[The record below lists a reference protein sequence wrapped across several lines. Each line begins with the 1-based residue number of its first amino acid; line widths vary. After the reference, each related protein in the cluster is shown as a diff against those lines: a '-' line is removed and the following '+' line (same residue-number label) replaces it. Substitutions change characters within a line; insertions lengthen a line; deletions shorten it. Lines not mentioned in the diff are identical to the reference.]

1 MSNSVNITGSDFG
14 ELTKALSTI
23 NTVAARS
30 FAKIQSMFQLD
41 ATGSKLFASL
51 DALNGK
57 LAVARIRA
65 DGLATALRGLKGIGS
80 IKVISGGGSGGSGGS
95 GGGKGKDKSGFW
107 ISSDTGYFRNPAAD
121 LKNNF
126 ASSLHAMLQAD
137 KFNKK
142 MEMKAAKDALY
153 VEKLKGRQGSNYFV
167 GPIDQGQAQKRYD
180 ATIARAKERDAKA
193 AEKAARANERAAARQ
208 EEMDRKSRN
217 RLMADSSPSSTIGN
231 LATSAWRRKLAL
243 KNLFDFQSA
252 KGLLNGGSGNPL
264 MVSRFGNPGQMPL
277 MSRFR
282 VFQRPFPGSER
293 NPFALGDAANI
304 LNNGVFSA
312 GRGIEGLFKGI
323 TSAGTDSVRALTGFT
338 QIGLSLATSL
348 GSAIPVIGPFVSML
362 GQGLMTGLDVASK
375 ALTFFVDSLSK
386 AVGGIIN
393 FVTNLTLGVSGI
405 LSRAV
410 QAASTLT
417 ELENAAKVYV
427 GKGSGKLIDTSMDYQ
442 SRYGISAT
450 DSLRLMTRIAGQ
462 VRQTTSLSSDQ
473 SAQAA
478 VDIFKQVAEA
488 GSVLNLSTD
497 DMGKMIQSMIAGRYT
512 PGRRMG
518 VTVSAPMLDQISK
531 NDTSRGKPGTMFE
544 GRTMSFLSEF
554 KRQTMPFTGDLEKT
568 QYEFANQQRKIL
580 GLFEG
585 MFVQLGRVV
594 EPFAKGL
601 LIVSNTLLTTVYDK
615 LKGFADGA
623 KASIED
629 MRAGGTGGGFGNA
642 LTSFVYAVSRAGD
655 YVYALGQA
663 AYDSR
668 DTIMEYGKAFG
679 IQILTL
685 ARDLVVFSLKMTGVF
700 VKIIESFG
708 GFETA
713 LKDMGNTII
722 SISEFIARQSGYQ
735 SPSQKAADEKYNADQ
750 QLVMRTNE
758 RVKIYK
764 GEKPTYKTPSR
775 LGLDTQIDVGDMTNV
790 KAAEMAAEMKKAA
803 EAQARINA
811 ISAGSPRS
819 FVYGTQNMTGSGTGD
834 MLQNLGDS
842 LKNIKSLDDLKE
854 FFSKTFGNVPD
865 SGMYKEILKKITM
878 STEREAKFQPLPPMA
893 MQGRLST
900 YFSPAAFRD
909 EIAGSDR
916 GLNAAEETAANTAE
930 MATYLQK
937 LTETS
942 GVNSLLNGGR
952 VAYLGA

>member
-65 DGLATALRGLKGIGS
+65 DGLATALKGLKGVGT
-80 IKVISGGGSGGSGGS
+80 IKVVSGGGSGGSGG
-95 GGGKGKDKSGFW
+95 GGGGGNED
-107 ISSDTGYFRNPAAD
+107 SDLNAMTKYRRSFVKFQKREAD
-121 LKNNF
+121 FIAKQRENSANESYKRMV
-126 ASSLHAMLQAD
+126 A
-137 KFNKK
+137 
-142 MEMKAAKDALY
+142 KAKEDA
-153 VEKLKGRQGSNYFV
+153 KLKGQEGSALFV

-180 ATIARAKERDAKA
+180 ASIARARDRDAKA
-193 AEKAARANERAAARQ
+193 AERTTRANERAAARQ
-208 EEMDRKSRN
+208 EEMDKKSRS
-217 RLMADSSPSSTIGN
+217 RLMADSSLGNTIGN

-304 LNNGVFSA
+304 MNNGVYSA

-338 QIGLSLATSL
+338 QIGLSFATSL

-668 DTIMEYGKAFG
+668 DTIMEYGKTFG
-679 IQILTL
+679 IQVLTL

-764 GEKPTYKTPSR
+764 GEKPSERNNMTGFRGNKAFSE
-775 LGLDTQIDVGDMTNV
+775 DMTNV

-878 STEREAKFQPLPPMA
+878 STDREAKFQPLPPMA

-942 GVNSLLNGGR
+942 GVNSLLSGGR

>member
-1 MSNSVNITGSDFG
+1 
-14 ELTKALSTI
+14 
-23 NTVAARS
+23 
-30 FAKIQSMFQLD
+30 
-41 ATGSKLFASL
+41 
-51 DALNGK
+51 
-57 LAVARIRA
+57 
-65 DGLATALRGLKGIGS
+65 
-80 IKVISGGGSGGSGGS
+80 
-95 GGGKGKDKSGFW
+95 
-107 ISSDTGYFRNPAAD
+107 
-121 LKNNF
+121 
-126 ASSLHAMLQAD
+126 
-137 KFNKK
+137 
-142 MEMKAAKDALY
+142 
-153 VEKLKGRQGSNYFV
+153 
-167 GPIDQGQAQKRYD
+167 
-180 ATIARAKERDAKA
+180 
-193 AEKAARANERAAARQ
+193 
-208 EEMDRKSRN
+208 
-217 RLMADSSPSSTIGN
+217 
-231 LATSAWRRKLAL
+231 
-243 KNLFDFQSA
+243 
-252 KGLLNGGSGNPL
+252 
-264 MVSRFGNPGQMPL
+264 
-277 MSRFR
+277 
-282 VFQRPFPGSER
+282 
-293 NPFALGDAANI
+293 
-304 LNNGVFSA
+304 
-312 GRGIEGLFKGI
+312 
-323 TSAGTDSVRALTGFT
+323 
-338 QIGLSLATSL
+338 
-348 GSAIPVIGPFVSML
+348 
-362 GQGLMTGLDVASK
+362 
-375 ALTFFVDSLSK
+375 
-386 AVGGIIN
+386 
-393 FVTNLTLGVSGI
+393 
-405 LSRAV
+405 
-410 QAASTLT
+410 
-417 ELENAAKVYV
+417 
-427 GKGSGKLIDTSMDYQ
+427 
-442 SRYGISAT
+442 
-450 DSLRLMTRIAGQ
+450 MTRIAGQ

-764 GEKPTYKTPSR
+764 GEKPSERNNMTGFRGNKAFSEN
-775 LGLDTQIDVGDMTNV
+775 MTNV

-819 FVYGTQNMTGSGTGD
+819 FVYGTQNMAGSGTGD
-834 MLQNLGDS
+834 RLQNLADS
-842 LKNIKSLDDLKE
+842 LKNINSLGDLKE

>member
-23 NTVAARS
+23 NKAAAKAN
-30 FAKIQSMFQLD
+30 AKIDTMFQLD
-41 ATGSKLFASL
+41 FTGSKLFSSL
-51 DALNGK
+51 DSLIGK
-57 LAVARIRA
+57 LTVARIRA
-65 DGLATALRGLKGIGS
+65 DGLATALKGLKGVGS
-80 IKVISGGGSGGSGGS
+80 IKVISGGGSGRS
-95 GGGKGKDKSGFW
+95 GGGGGGGNED
-107 ISSDTGYFRNPAAD
+107 SDLNAMTKYRRSFVKFQKREAD
-121 LKNNF
+121 LI
-126 ASSLHAMLQAD
+126 A
-137 KFNKK
+137 
-142 MEMKAAKDALY
+142 
-153 VEKLKGRQGSNYFV
+153 KLKGREGSALFV

-180 ATIARAKERDAKA
+180 ASIARAKERDAKA
-193 AEKAARANERAAARQ
+193 AEKAAARQ
-208 EEMDRKSRN
+208 EEMARKSRN
-217 RLMADSSPSSTIGN
+217 RLMADSSPGNTIGN
-231 LATSAWRRKLAL
+231 LATSAWRRKLGI

-323 TSAGTDSVRALTGFT
+323 TTAGTDSVRALTGFT
-338 QIGLSLATSL
+338 QIGLSFATSL

-615 LKGFADGA
+615 LKGFAEGA

-629 MRAGGTGGGFGNA
+629 IRAGGSGGGFGSA
-642 LTSFVYAVSRAGD
+642 LRSFVYAVSRAGD
-655 YVYALGQA
+655 YVYAFGQA
-663 AYDSR
+663 AYDAR

-679 IQILTL
+679 IQVLTL

-735 SPSQKAADEKYNADQ
+735 SPSQKAADEKFNADQ

-764 GEKPTYKTPSR
+764 GEKPSERNNMTGFRGNKAFSEN
-775 LGLDTQIDVGDMTNV
+775 MTNV

-893 MQGRLST
+893 EKGRLSS

-916 GLNAAEETAANTAE
+916 QMLTAAETTAANTSMLVE
-930 MATYLQK
+930 FLK
-937 LTETS
+937 PKNN
-942 GVNSLLNGGR
+942 VNIEQRFLPGMTTR
-952 VAYLGA
+952 

>member
-23 NTVAARS
+23 NKAAAKAN
-30 FAKIQSMFQLD
+30 AKIDTMFQLNFS
-41 ATGSKLFASL
+41 GSKLFASL

-65 DGLATALRGLKGIGS
+65 DGLATALKGLKGIGT
-80 IKVISGGGSGGSGGS
+80 IKVISGGGSGGSGG
-95 GGGKGKDKSGFW
+95 GGGGNED
-107 ISSDTGYFRNPAAD
+107 SDLNAMTKYRRSFVKFQKREAD
-121 LKNNF
+121 FIAKQRENSANESYKRMV
-126 ASSLHAMLQAD
+126 A
-137 KFNKK
+137 
-142 MEMKAAKDALY
+142 KAKEDA
-153 VEKLKGRQGSNYFV
+153 KLKGQEGSALFV

-180 ATIARAKERDAKA
+180 ASIARAKERDAKA
-193 AEKAARANERAAARQ
+193 AERTTRANERAAARQ
-208 EEMDRKSRN
+208 EEMDRRSRQKL
-217 RLMADSSPSSTIGN
+217 RSDSSASGLLYN
-231 LATSAWRRKLAL
+231 LTNGSWHRKLIAQ
-243 KNLFDFQSA
+243 NLFDMKSG
-252 KGLLNGGSGNPL
+252 KGFGSSGSNPF

-304 LNNGVFSA
+304 MNNGVYSA

-338 QIGLSLATSL
+338 QIGLSFATSL

-615 LKGFADGA
+615 LKGFAEGA

-629 MRAGGTGGGFGNA
+629 IRAGGSGGGFGSA
-642 LTSFVYAVSRAGD
+642 LRSFVYAVSRAGD
-655 YVYALGQA
+655 YVYAFGQA
-663 AYDSR
+663 AYDAR

-679 IQILTL
+679 ISVLTM

-708 GFETA
+708 GFEVA
-713 LKDMGNTII
+713 LKDMGNTIVG
-722 SISEFIARQSGYQ
+722 ISEFIARQTGNQ
-735 SPSQKAADEKYNADQ
+735 SPAQIEADKRFSEDKSTIEWNKK
-750 QLVMRTNE
+750 R
-758 RVKIYK
+758 
-764 GEKPTYKTPSR
+764 
-775 LGLDTQIDVGDMTNV
+775 VGDFKRGEFYMKDMTGQQ
-790 KAAEMAAEMKKAA
+790 MAAEMKKAA
-803 EAQARINA
+803 EAQARITA
-811 ISAGSPRS
+811 VASGSPRS
-819 FVYGTQNMTGSGTGD
+819 FVYGTQGIAGSGAGD
-834 MLQNLGDS
+834 RLQSLADS
-842 LKNIKSLDDLKE
+842 LKNIKSLDDLKG
-854 FFSKTFGNVPD
+854 FFSSTFGNVPD
-865 SGMYKEILKKITM
+865 SGALNEVLKKLSM

-893 MQGRLST
+893 EKGRLSS
-900 YFSPAAFRD
+900 YFSPAAFKD

-916 GLNAAEETAANTAE
+916 QMLTAAETTAANTSMLVE
-930 MATYLQK
+930 FLK
-937 LTETS
+937 PKNN
-942 GVNSLLNGGR
+942 VNIEQRFLPGMTTR
-952 VAYLGA
+952 

>member
-23 NTVAARS
+23 NRVAAKAN
-30 FAKIQSMFQLD
+30 AKIDSMFQLNFS
-41 ATGSKLFASL
+41 GSKLFSSL

-65 DGLATALRGLKGIGS
+65 DGLATALKGIKGIGT
-80 IKVISGGGSGGSGGS
+80 INVLSGGGSGGSGGGKS
-95 GGGKGKDKSGFW
+95 GGGGGKSKGGFW
-107 ISSDTGYFRNPAAD
+107 VASDGTFMNPSGD

-153 VEKLKGRQGSNYFV
+153 VEKMKGRQGSNYFV

-180 ATIARAKERDAKA
+180 ASIARARDRDAKA
-193 AEKAARANERAAARQ
+193 AERAAKTSERAAARQ
-208 EEMDRKSRN
+208 EEMARKSRN

-231 LATSAWRRKLAL
+231 LATSAWRRKLGL

-252 KGLLNGGSGNPL
+252 KGLLGGGSGNPL

-304 LNNGVFSA
+304 MNNGVYSA

-338 QIGLSLATSL
+338 QIGLSFATSL

-362 GQGLMTGLDVASK
+362 GQGLMTGLDIASK

-386 AVGGIIN
+386 AIGGLAN

-518 VTVSAPMLDQISK
+518 VTMSAPMLDQITK
-531 NDTSRGKPGTMFE
+531 NDASRGKPGTMFE
-544 GRTMSFLSEF
+544 GRTMSMLSEF

-615 LKGFADGA
+615 LKGFAEGA

-629 MRAGGTGGGFGNA
+629 IRAGGSGGGFGSA
-642 LTSFVYAVSRAGD
+642 LRSFLYAVSRAGD
-655 YVYALGQA
+655 YIYAFGQA
-663 AYDSR
+663 AYDAR

-679 IQILTL
+679 ISVLNM

-722 SISEFIARQSGYQ
+722 SISEFIARQTGYQ
-735 SPSQKAADEKYNADQ
+735 SPAQKEADKKFYADQ
-750 QLVMRTNE
+750 QLVE
-758 RVKIYK
+758 GSI
-764 GEKPTYKTPSR
+764 R
-775 LGLDTQIDVGDMTNV
+775 LNRENRGLIARPGTKLPGMS
-790 KAAEMAAEMKKAA
+790 KAVI

-811 ISAGSPRS
+811 VSAGSPRS
-819 FVYGTQNMTGSGTGD
+819 FVYGTQDMAGSGAGD
-834 MLQNLGDS
+834 RIMKLAESLQN
-842 LKNIKSLDDLKE
+842 IKGIEDLKE
-854 FFSKTFGNVPD
+854 FFSNTFGNVPD
-865 SGMYKEILKKITM
+865 SGMYKDLMKFITM

-893 MQGRLST
+893 EKGRLSS

-916 GLNAAEETAANTAE
+916 QMLTAAETTAANTSMLVE
-930 MATYLQK
+930 FLK
-937 LTETS
+937 PKNN
-942 GVNSLLNGGR
+942 VNIEQRFLPGMTTR
-952 VAYLGA
+952 

>member
-23 NTVAARS
+23 NRVAAKAN
-30 FAKIQSMFQLD
+30 AKIDSMFQLNFS
-41 ATGSKLFASL
+41 GSKLFASL

-65 DGLATALRGLKGIGS
+65 DGLATALKGLKGIGS
-80 IKVISGGGSGGSGGS
+80 IKVISGGGSGGSGG
-95 GGGKGKDKSGFW
+95 GGGGGSED
-107 ISSDTGYFRNPAAD
+107 SDLNAMTKYRRSFVKFQKREAD
-121 LKNNF
+121 FIAKQRENSANESYKRMV
-126 ASSLHAMLQAD
+126 A
-137 KFNKK
+137 
-142 MEMKAAKDALY
+142 KAKEDA
-153 VEKLKGRQGSNYFV
+153 KLKGQEGSALFV

-180 ATIARAKERDAKA
+180 ASIARARDRDAKA

-208 EEMDRKSRN
+208 EEMDKKSRD
-217 RLMADSSPSSTIGN
+217 RLMADSSPSNTIGN

-304 LNNGVFSA
+304 MNNGVYSA

-338 QIGLSLATSL
+338 QIGLSFATSL

-362 GQGLMTGLDVASK
+362 GQGLMTGLDIASK

-615 LKGFADGA
+615 LKGFAEGA

-629 MRAGGTGGGFGNA
+629 IRAGGSGGGFGSA
-642 LTSFVYAVSRAGD
+642 LRSFVYAVSRAGD
-655 YVYALGQA
+655 YVYAFGQA

-679 IQILTL
+679 TMVLLVAKDL
-685 ARDLVVFSLKMTGVF
+685 AVYGLRMTSVVIKIVEAISNLLPSITDMTRALVLG
-700 VKIIESFG
+700 
-708 GFETA
+708 A
-713 LKDMGNTII
+713 
-722 SISEFIARQSGYQ
+722 EFTARQTGMQ
-735 SPSQKAADEKYNADQ
+735 SPGQKEADKKYYEDQLLVDKTKQRLRGFQGGDRFMRDNVSGQQMSKEQQLAKAAQK
-750 QLVMRTNE
+750 
-758 RVKIYK
+758 
-764 GEKPTYKTPSR
+764 R
-775 LGLDTQIDVGDMTNV
+775 LDAVASGM
-790 KAAEMAAEMKKAA
+790 
-803 EAQARINA
+803 
-811 ISAGSPRS
+811 PRS
-819 FVYGTQNMTGSGTGD
+819 FAYGTEKDPAIT
-834 MLQNLGDS
+834 LGDS
-842 LKNIKSLDDLKE
+842 VAKFADKLKSVNSIDDLKNV
-854 FFSKTFGNVPD
+854 FGSVPD
-865 SGMYKEILKKITM
+865 SGALNEILKKITM
-878 STEREAKFQPLPPMA
+878 STDREAKFQPLPPMA
-893 MQGRLST
+893 EKGRLST

-916 GLNAAEETAANTAE
+916 QMLTAAETTAANTSMLVE
-930 MATYLQK
+930 FLK
-937 LTETS
+937 PKNN
-942 GVNSLLNGGR
+942 VNIEQRFLPGMTTR
-952 VAYLGA
+952 

>member
-1 MSNSVNITGSDFG
+1 
-14 ELTKALSTI
+14 
-23 NTVAARS
+23 
-30 FAKIQSMFQLD
+30 
-41 ATGSKLFASL
+41 
-51 DALNGK
+51 
-57 LAVARIRA
+57 
-65 DGLATALRGLKGIGS
+65 
-80 IKVISGGGSGGSGGS
+80 
-95 GGGKGKDKSGFW
+95 
-107 ISSDTGYFRNPAAD
+107 
-121 LKNNF
+121 
-126 ASSLHAMLQAD
+126 
-137 KFNKK
+137 
-142 MEMKAAKDALY
+142 
-153 VEKLKGRQGSNYFV
+153 
-167 GPIDQGQAQKRYD
+167 
-180 ATIARAKERDAKA
+180 
-193 AEKAARANERAAARQ
+193 
-208 EEMDRKSRN
+208 
-217 RLMADSSPSSTIGN
+217 
-231 LATSAWRRKLAL
+231 
-243 KNLFDFQSA
+243 
-252 KGLLNGGSGNPL
+252 

-304 LNNGVFSA
+304 MNNGVYSA

-338 QIGLSLATSL
+338 QIGLSFATSL

-615 LKGFADGA
+615 LKGFAEGA

-629 MRAGGTGGGFGNA
+629 IRAGGSGGGFGSA
-642 LTSFVYAVSRAGD
+642 LRSFVYAVSRAGD
-655 YVYALGQA
+655 YVYAFGQA
-663 AYDSR
+663 AYDAR

-679 IQILTL
+679 TMVLLVAKDL
-685 ARDLVVFSLKMTGVF
+685 AVYGLRMTSVVIKIVEAISNLLPSITDMTRALVLG
-700 VKIIESFG
+700 
-708 GFETA
+708 A
-713 LKDMGNTII
+713 
-722 SISEFIARQSGYQ
+722 EFTARQTGMQ
-735 SPSQKAADEKYNADQ
+735 SPGQKEADKKYYEDQLLVDKTKQRLRGFQGGDRFMRDNVSGQQMSKEQQLAKAAQK
-750 QLVMRTNE
+750 
-758 RVKIYK
+758 
-764 GEKPTYKTPSR
+764 R
-775 LGLDTQIDVGDMTNV
+775 LDAVASGM
-790 KAAEMAAEMKKAA
+790 
-803 EAQARINA
+803 
-811 ISAGSPRS
+811 PRS
-819 FVYGTQNMTGSGTGD
+819 FAYGTEKDPAIT
-834 MLQNLGDS
+834 LGDS
-842 LKNIKSLDDLKE
+842 VAKFADKLKSVNSIDDLKNV
-854 FFSKTFGNVPD
+854 FGSVPD
-865 SGMYKEILKKITM
+865 SGALNGILEKLVM

-893 MQGRLST
+893 EKGRLSS

-916 GLNAAEETAANTAE
+916 QMLTAAETTAA
-930 MATYLQK
+930 
-937 LTETS
+937 
-942 GVNSLLNGGR
+942 GVMMLVDFLKPKNNVNIEQRFLPGMTTR
-952 VAYLGA
+952 

>member
-23 NTVAARS
+23 NKAAAKAN
-30 FAKIQSMFQLD
+30 AKIDTMFQLD
-41 ATGSKLFASL
+41 FTGSKLFSSL
-51 DALNGK
+51 DSLIGK

-65 DGLATALRGLKGIGS
+65 DGLATALKGLKGIGS
-80 IKVISGGGSGGSGGS
+80 IKVISGGGSGGSGG
-95 GGGKGKDKSGFW
+95 GGGGGNED
-107 ISSDTGYFRNPAAD
+107 SDLNAMTKYRRSFVKFQKREAD
-121 LKNNF
+121 FIAKQRENSANESYKRMV
-126 ASSLHAMLQAD
+126 A
-137 KFNKK
+137 
-142 MEMKAAKDALY
+142 KAKEDA
-153 VEKLKGRQGSNYFV
+153 KLKGQEGSALFV

-180 ATIARAKERDAKA
+180 ASIARARDRDAKA
-193 AEKAARANERAAARQ
+193 AERTTRANERAAARQ
-208 EEMDRKSRN
+208 EEMDKKSRS
-217 RLMADSSPSSTIGN
+217 RLMADSSLGNTIGN

-304 LNNGVFSA
+304 MNNGVYSA

-338 QIGLSLATSL
+338 QIGLSFATSL

-615 LKGFADGA
+615 LKGFAEGA

-655 YVYALGQA
+655 YVYAFGQA
-663 AYDSR
+663 AYDAR

-679 IQILTL
+679 IQILTI

-700 VKIIESFG
+700 LKIIESFG
-708 GFETA
+708 GFEVA

-722 SISEFIARQSGYQ
+722 GISEFIARQTGYQ
-735 SPSQKAADEKYNADQ
+735 SPAQKEADKKFYADE
-750 QLVMRTNE
+750 QLVE
-758 RVKIYK
+758 GSI
-764 GEKPTYKTPSR
+764 R
-775 LGLDTQIDVGDMTNV
+775 LNRENRGLIARPGTKLPGMS
-790 KAAEMAAEMKKAA
+790 KAVI

-811 ISAGSPRS
+811 VSAGSPRS
-819 FVYGTQNMTGSGTGD
+819 IVYGTQGMPGSGAGD
-834 MLQNLGDS
+834 GAMKLAESLQ
-842 LKNIKSLDDLKE
+842 NIKSLDDLKE

-878 STEREAKFQPLPPMA
+878 STDREAKFQPLPPMA
-893 MQGRLST
+893 EKGRLSS

-916 GLNAAEETAANTAE
+916 QMLTAAETTAANTSMLVE
-930 MATYLQK
+930 FLK
-937 LTETS
+937 PKNN
-942 GVNSLLNGGR
+942 VNIEQRFLPGMTTR
-952 VAYLGA
+952 

>member
-23 NTVAARS
+23 NRVAAKAN
-30 FAKIQSMFQLD
+30 AKIDSMFQLNFS
-41 ATGSKLFASL
+41 GSKLFSSL

-57 LAVARIRA
+57 LAVARLRA
-65 DGLATALRGLKGIGS
+65 DGLATALKGLKNIGVV
-80 IKVISGGGSGGSGGS
+80 KVLSGGGSGGSGGT
-95 GGGKGKDKSGFW
+95 GGGGGGNEDSDLNAMTKYRRSFVKFQKREADFIAKQRENSANETYKRMVAKGK
-107 ISSDTGYFRNPAAD
+107 
-121 LKNNF
+121 
-126 ASSLHAMLQAD
+126 
-137 KFNKK
+137 
-142 MEMKAAKDALY
+142 EDAR
-153 VEKLKGRQGSNYFV
+153 LKGKEGSALFV
-167 GPIDQGQAQKRYD
+167 GPIDQGIAQKRYD
-180 ATIARAKERDAKA
+180 ASIARARDRDAKA
-193 AEKAARANERAAARQ
+193 AERAAKTSERAAVRQ
-208 EEMDRKSRN
+208 EEMARKSRN
-217 RLMADSSPSSTIGN
+217 KLISDSSMGNTLGN
-231 LATSAWRRKLAL
+231 LATNSWRRKLAL
-243 KNLFDFQSA
+243 KNLFDLQSA

-304 LNNGVFSA
+304 MNNGVYSA

-323 TSAGTDSVRALTGFT
+323 TSVGTDSVRTLAGFT
-338 QIGLSLATSL
+338 QIGLAAATSL
-348 GSAIPVIGPFVSML
+348 GSMIPVVGPFVSML
-362 GQGLMTGLDVASK
+362 GQGLMTGLDIASK

-462 VRQTTSLSSDQ
+462 VRQTTSLSSDE

-488 GSVLNLSTD
+488 GSVLNLSVD
-497 DMGKMIQSMIAGRYT
+497 DMGKMIQSMIAGRFT

-518 VTVSAPMLDQISK
+518 VTMSAPMLDQITK
-531 NDTSRGKPGTMFE
+531 NDASRGKPGTMFE
-544 GRTMSFLSEF
+544 GRTMSMLSEF

-615 LKGFADGA
+615 LKGFAEGA

-629 MRAGGTGGGFGNA
+629 MRAGGTGGGFGSA
-642 LTSFVYAVSRAGD
+642 LTSFVYAISRAGD
-655 YVYALGQA
+655 YIYAFGLA
-663 AYDSR
+663 AYNARS
-668 DTIMEYGKAFG
+668 TIMEYGKAFG
-679 IQILTL
+679 IQILTI

-700 VKIIESFG
+700 IKIIESFG
-708 GFETA
+708 GFEVA

-722 SISEFIARQSGYQ
+722 SISEFIARQTGYQ
-735 SPSQKAADEKYNADQ
+735 SPAQKEADKKFYADQ
-750 QLVMRTNE
+750 QLVE
-758 RVKIYK
+758 GSI
-764 GEKPTYKTPSR
+764 R
-775 LGLDTQIDVGDMTNV
+775 LNRENRGLIARPGTKLPGMS
-790 KAAEMAAEMKKAA
+790 KAVI

-811 ISAGSPRS
+811 VSAGSPRS
-819 FVYGTQNMTGSGTGD
+819 FVYGTQDTAGSGVGD
-834 MLQNLGDS
+834 RLMKLAESFQNIRS
-842 LKNIKSLDDLKE
+842 IDDLKE
-854 FFSKTFGNVPD
+854 FFSKGLPDVPD
-865 SGMYKEILKKITM
+865 SEMYKEVMKFITM

-893 MQGRLST
+893 EKGRLSS

-930 MATYLQK
+930 MATLLQK
-937 LTETS
+937 LTETAS
-942 GVNSLLNGGR
+942 VNSLLSGGK

>member
-23 NTVAARS
+23 NRVAAKAN
-30 FAKIQSMFQLD
+30 AKIDSMFQLNFS
-41 ATGSKLFASL
+41 GSKLFSSL

-65 DGLATALRGLKGIGS
+65 DGLATALKGLKNIGVV
-80 IKVISGGGSGGSGGS
+80 KVLSGGGSGSP
-95 GGGKGKDKSGFW
+95 GGGGGGNEDSDLNAMTKYRRSFVRFQKREADFIAKQRENSANDSYRRMVAKGK
-107 ISSDTGYFRNPAAD
+107 
-121 LKNNF
+121 
-126 ASSLHAMLQAD
+126 
-137 KFNKK
+137 
-142 MEMKAAKDALY
+142 EDAR
-153 VEKLKGRQGSNYFV
+153 LKGKEGSALFV
-167 GPIDQGQAQKRYD
+167 GPIDQGIAQKRYD
-180 ATIARAKERDAKA
+180 ASIARAKDRDAKA
-193 AEKAARANERAAARQ
+193 AEKAAKASERAAARQ
-208 EEMDRKSRN
+208 EEINRRSRN
-217 RLMADSSPSSTIGN
+217 RLMADSSPSNTIGN
-231 LATSAWRRKLAL
+231 LATSAWRRKLGI

-304 LNNGVFSA
+304 LNNGVYSA

-338 QIGLSLATSL
+338 QIGLSFATSL

-362 GQGLMTGLDVASK
+362 GQGLMTGLDIASK
-375 ALTFFVDSLSK
+375 SLTFFVDSLSK

-629 MRAGGTGGGFGNA
+629 MRAGGSGGGFGSA
-642 LTSFVYAVSRAGD
+642 LRSFVYAISRAGD
-655 YVYALGQA
+655 YAYAFGLYL
-663 AYDSR
+663 YDSR
-668 DTIMEYGKAFG
+668 SIIGEWLTSVAKSIMG
-679 IQILTL
+679 IAKDLIFVSSQFISALATVVESFAL
-685 ARDLVVFSLKMTGVF
+685 MLSPLGSFRDALIGVAKKMDWITGRDPEGDARDKFN
-700 VKIIESFG
+700 
-708 GFETA
+708 A
-713 LKDMGNTII
+713 
-722 SISEFIARQSGYQ
+722 A
-735 SPSQKAADEKYNADQ
+735 KAEEGIFQY
-750 QLVMRTNE
+750 
-758 RVKIYK
+758 
-764 GEKPTYKTPSR
+764 S
-775 LGLDTQIDVGDMTNV
+775 
-790 KAAEMAAEMKKAA
+790 
-803 EAQARINA
+803 
-811 ISAGSPRS
+811 
-819 FVYGTQNMTGSGTGD
+819 
-834 MLQNLGDS
+834 
-842 LKNIKSLDDLKE
+842 LKE
-854 FFSKTFGNVPD
+854 FRAREKAPLSGFLTGSKDQFGSAEVRESMAKEVEINRQRAAKANSMIAQRNDFMKTKGFTEDQANVEVFGEKLGGLSFGSVAEVAGSIRRIAGHMGVLMESLDTVLPNVPD
-865 SGMYKEILKKITM
+865 SGAGSKLLEKLIM
-878 STEREAKFQPLPPMA
+878 STDREAKFQPLPPMA
-893 MQGRLST
+893 EKGRLSS

-937 LTETS
+937 LTETAS
-942 GVNSLLNGGR
+942 VNSLLSGGK

>member
-65 DGLATALRGLKGIGS
+65 DGLATALKGLKGIGS
-80 IKVISGGGSGGSGGS
+80 IKVLSGGGSGGAGGS
-95 GGGKGKDKSGFW
+95 GGGGGNGD
-107 ISSDTGYFRNPAAD
+107 SDLNAMTKYRRSFVKFQKREAD
-121 LKNNF
+121 FIAKQRENSANESYKRMV
-126 ASSLHAMLQAD
+126 A
-137 KFNKK
+137 
-142 MEMKAAKDALY
+142 KAKEDA
-153 VEKLKGRQGSNYFV
+153 KLKGQEGSALFV

-180 ATIARAKERDAKA
+180 ASIARAKERDARA

-208 EEMDRKSRN
+208 EEMDRRSRQKL
-217 RLMADSSPSSTIGN
+217 RSDSSASGLLYN
-231 LATSAWRRKLAL
+231 LTNGSWHRKLIAQ
-243 KNLFDFQSA
+243 NLFDMKSG
-252 KGLLNGGSGNPL
+252 KGFGSSGSNPF

-304 LNNGVFSA
+304 MNNGVYSA

-338 QIGLSLATSL
+338 QIGLSFATSL

-362 GQGLMTGLDVASK
+362 GQGLMTGLDIASK

-615 LKGFADGA
+615 LKGFAEGA

-629 MRAGGTGGGFGNA
+629 IRAGGSGGGFGSA
-642 LTSFVYAVSRAGD
+642 LRSFVYAVSRAGD
-655 YVYALGQA
+655 YVYAFGQA
-663 AYDSR
+663 AYDAR

-700 VKIIESFG
+700 LKIIESFG
-708 GFETA
+708 GFEVA

-722 SISEFIARQSGYQ
+722 SISEFIARQTGYQ
-735 SPSQKAADEKYNADQ
+735 SPAQKEADKKFYADE
-750 QLVMRTNE
+750 QLVA
-758 RVKIYK
+758 
-764 GEKPTYKTPSR
+764 GSAR
-775 LGLDTQIDVGDMTNV
+775 LNRENRGLIARPGTKLPGMS
-790 KAAEMAAEMKKAA
+790 KAVI

-811 ISAGSPRS
+811 VSAGSPRS
-819 FVYGTQNMTGSGTGD
+819 FVYGTQGMPGSGAGD
-834 MLQNLGDS
+834 GAMKLAESLQ
-842 LKNIKSLDDLKE
+842 NIKSLDDLKG
-854 FFSKTFGNVPD
+854 FFSSTFGNVPD
-865 SGMYKEILKKITM
+865 SGALNEVLKKLSM

-893 MQGRLST
+893 EKGRLSS

-916 GLNAAEETAANTAE
+916 QMLTAAETTAANTSMLVE
-930 MATYLQK
+930 FLK
-937 LTETS
+937 PKNN
-942 GVNSLLNGGR
+942 VNIEQRFLPGMTTR
-952 VAYLGA
+952 